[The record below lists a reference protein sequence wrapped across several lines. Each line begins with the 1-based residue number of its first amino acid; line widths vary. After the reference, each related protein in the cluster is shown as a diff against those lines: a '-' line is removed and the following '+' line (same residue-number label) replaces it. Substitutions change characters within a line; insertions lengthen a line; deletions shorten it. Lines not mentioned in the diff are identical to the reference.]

1 MRLNKILKTLMLI
14 VVLSELWVW
23 LKKASIKNT
32 CFFYVQTLLKYGY
45 SWYNDSITNEEMI

>member
-1 MRLNKILKTLMLI
+1 MK
-14 VVLSELWVW
+14 VLSELWVW